1 MLLRTAALLLL
12 GCEMNVTEVGEE
24 EEEEA
29 SNREHEQWEWI
40 PYEKMVIENYC
51 HDVAVIRRNKR

>member
-29 SNREHEQWEWI
+29 SNREHEHWEWI
-40 PYEKMVIENYC
+40 PYEKMVDGNYC
-51 HDVAVIRRNKR
+51 HDVAVIRRNKT